1 MLDVVGLGF
10 CSLDDLGVVPHLPRL
25 DEGVPL
31 LDVSRQGGGPVAQ
44 ALVTLA
50 RLGATAGFVGRVG
63 NDDVGDQ
70 IRAEMA
76 VEGVDLSRVQV
87 VPKATSA
94 RCIILIDQPSGK
106 RSICASRG
114 TAGDVPVA
122 GLDLTYLCSG
132 RVLHLDGHS
141 RQAAL
146 VAARAARA
154 AGVTVCLDAGH
165 PDPTLTELVALT
177 EVLIVGERF
186 AAAID
191 ADEQRAAA
199 HLLTRGPRIVVIT
212 CGERGYVTRTADA
225 EFSTPAFQVPVVDT
239 TGAGDVFHGAYLF
252 GLLQGW
258 ELETVAEFASATAAL
273 KCTQLGGRS
282 GIPRFADV
290 VGFLRERGHDVPAA
304 GATGR

>member
-1 MLDVVGLGF
+1 MDVVGLGL
-10 CSLDDLGVVPHLPRL
+10 CTLDDLGLVPHLPRL

-50 RLGATAGFVGRVG
+50 RLGAAAGFVGRVG
-63 NDDVGDQ
+63 EDDVGHR
-70 IRAEMA
+70 IRADMA
-76 VEGVDLSRVQV
+76 AEGVDLSRMQV
-87 VPKATSA
+87 VPGATSA

-122 GLDLTYLCSG
+122 GLDLAYLCSG

-141 RQAAL
+141 REAAL

-154 AGVTVCLDAGH
+154 AGVTVCLDAGY
-165 PDPTLTELVALT
+165 PDPGLADLVALT
-177 EVLIVGERF
+177 DVLIAGERF
-186 AAAID
+186 AAAVD
-191 ADEQRAAA
+191 TDERRAAA
-199 HLLTRGPRIVVIT
+199 RLLAAGPRIVVIT
-212 CGERGYVTRTADA
+212 RGERGSVTRTADA
-225 EFSTPAFQVPVVDT
+225 AFCTPAFRVPVVDT

-258 ELETVAEFASATAAL
+258 ELDAVAEFASATAAL
-273 KCTQLGGRS
+273 KCTKLGGRA
-282 GIPRFADV
+282 GIPRRTEV
-290 VGFLRERGHDVPAA
+290 VDFLRERGRPVPAA
-304 GATGR
+304 PVAGR